1 MGSLEA
7 PNSLL
12 NDQACQFRLSPTLAI
27 NELVQERLSK
37 GQSVIHLGFGEAT
50 FPIQKD
56 VLAAHREASDVTS
69 YLPVA
74 GLMKLREVSNYYPLT
89 SDDELTDFIS
99 VHCKISN
106 TPPGI

>member
-7 PNSLL
+7 PKCLL
-12 NDQACQFRLSPTLAI
+12 NEQARQFRLSPTLAI

-50 FPIQKD
+50 FPVQKD
-56 VLAAHREASDVTS
+56 VLTAHRESSDVTS

-74 GLMKLREVSNYYPLT
+74 GLMKSREVSQSLLTNIKIRADIPL
-89 SDDELTDFIS
+89 I
-99 VHCKISN
+99 VYCKVSN
-106 TPPGI
+106 TPSGI